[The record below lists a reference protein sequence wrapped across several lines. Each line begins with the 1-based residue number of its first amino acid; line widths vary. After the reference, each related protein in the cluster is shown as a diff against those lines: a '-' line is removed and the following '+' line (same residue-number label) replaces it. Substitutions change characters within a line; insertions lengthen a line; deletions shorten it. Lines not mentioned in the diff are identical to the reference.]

1 MISLDFEGRDLLRL
15 ELALH
20 RGRVELAERDAHDI
34 VRASAADVG
43 PGDLF
48 HLRIRIH
55 AGRTEELFELAE
67 FRRQHLAVELRET
80 GKFSRR
86 FQVGVGKFAD
96 GFWEHADDGRAERSG
111 RGARGSDAYGAEHQS
126 EGE

>member
-1 MISLDFEGRDLLRL
+1 MIALDLEGGDFLRL
-15 ELALH
+15 QFGFY
-20 RGRVELAERDAHDI
+20 RRWIELAERDAHDI

-48 HLRIRIH
+48 DLRIRIH

-67 FRRQHLAVELRET
+67 FRRQHLAVELREP

-86 FQVGVGKFAD
+86 FQVGVGKLAD
-96 GFWEHADDGRAERSG
+96 GFWEHADYGRAERSG